1 MASQTGLVTLSGT
14 EIPSVI
20 LGKLRQDL
28 TAQQLKKVA
37 KMAKNNIT
45 IPTHMCKPLTALEK
59 PIPPKGCVKELS
71 VALRKKAGRNHHG
84 VITVR
89 HRGGGFK
96 RRIRL
101 LDTSRNSNN
110 PQSIIR
116 LEHDPN
122 RSGKLALI
130 RDTVTGEFSYV
141 LACQGMEP
149 GATINNNSVQL
160 PGSSLKLSHIAI
172 GTTIHNI
179 EIRPGNGGQL
189 VRSAGTHATL
199 VGKDLDKRF
208 CTIKLPSGK
217 TKKVLLSCRATI
229 GAVSNPDWHLRV
241 IGKAGRNRNLGIRP
255 TVRGVAMNPIDHPHG
270 GGKGGRSKGTHS
282 QSPWGKICK

>member
-1 MASQTGLVTLSGT
+1 MTS
-14 EIPSVI
+14 
-20 LGKLRQDL
+20 K
-28 TAQQLKKVA
+28 
-37 KMAKNNIT
+37 NIT
-45 IPTHMCKPLTALEK
+45 IPQHMCKPLAPIDM

-71 VALRKKAGRNHHG
+71 VSLRKKGGRNHHG
-84 VITVR
+84 KITVR

-101 LDTSRNSNN
+101 VDTIRGSSN
-110 PQSIIR
+110 PQVVIR
-116 LEHDPN
+116 IEHDPN
-122 RSGKLALI
+122 RSAKIALV
-130 RDTVTGEFSYV
+130 RDKVTGVFSYI
-141 LACQGMEP
+141 LASQDMKEGMVIESNKMQLS
-149 GATINNNSVQL
+149 GAT
-160 PGSSLKLSHIAI
+160 LKLSYMAV
-172 GTTIHNI
+172 GTTIHNV
-179 EIRPGNGGQL
+179 EITPGKGGQL

-199 VGKDLDKRF
+199 VGKDPGNKF

-229 GAVSNPDWHLRV
+229 GIVSNPDWHLRV

-270 GGKGGRSKGTHS
+270 GGKGGRSKGRPS